1 MTTVKILQSML
12 TAALLSSAAAW
23 AHDTIQVAA
32 AEDGKNVHGEFKV
45 GDARCVVFEN
55 QIRCSRSRK

>member
-1 MTTVKILQSML
+1 MTTVKILKSML

-23 AHDTIQVAA
+23 AHDTIQVA